1 MKTFLFLMLMIFS
14 VPLNATE
21 LIIKTETETFV
32 YQTDIA
38 QTPQELQQGLM
49 FKKELPDNYAMTFLF
64 PSSRVVH
71 MWMKNTF
78 LPLDMIFFDED
89 GVISHIHQNAEPF
102 SEETISSF
110 LPAAG
115 VIELLAGTVKEKKI
129 KVGDLIQLKR

>member
-64 PSSRVVH
+64 PSSRVVR

-78 LPLDMIFFDED
+78 LPLDMIFFDAD